1 VFEDEVAAF
10 AEKMGSYETAQ
21 MLVEEDHDVVRFY
34 IPPEA
39 RWENIVKQSRNLGE
53 YLTDAVRAV
62 ARENP
67 KLQGVID
74 IVDFNA
80 TTAGQRVISDERLKM
95 LVDTISKHRL
105 GLKDVEPDILG
116 RAYEYLL
123 RKFAEGSGQSAGE
136 FYTPSEVAV
145 LMAHIVDPQPGE
157 EIYDHA

>member
-67 KLQGVID
+67 NYKESL
-74 IVDFNA
+74 
-80 TTAGQRVISDERLKM
+80 T
-95 LVDTISKHRL
+95 
-105 GLKDVEPDILG
+105 
-116 RAYEYLL
+116 LL
-123 RKFAEGSGQSAGE
+123 
-136 FYTPSEVAV
+136 T
-145 LMAHIVDPQPGE
+145 
-157 EIYDHA
+157 